1 MTNPTLPTTGSS
13 RSLGM
18 TIARNTAFVTFGGL
32 LLKVVS
38 FLFGVYVVRR
48 LGDDRFGQYSI
59 VLAFVGLFQ
68 IFAELG
74 VSQFVMREISRDRTK
89 ASSLFWN
96 LVAVRLI
103 LAAVGIIGIT
113 IGAAGIGYS
122 QALVLGVFLYTWT
135 FLLSAVEAPLETI
148 LTAHER
154 FDIVTILTL
163 LGQVGFVLLGV
174 LVLYSGWGFL
184 ALVASGLVA
193 MLPQVGLAVYIVRK
207 NRYLDRSPQIS
218 PRTWPRLV
226 RSGLPFMFIS
236 LSLTIS
242 FRFDTVILSKLQPE
256 HVVGWYNVAYG
267 LAKSLTFTLAGF
279 SVAMVPSLSRTYVRD
294 AAQVEIW
301 YSRSVKFIA
310 LLALPVA
317 VGGMLVAEP
326 LIRALYT
333 AEFLPAAASLRIII
347 WDVPL
352 LLFAS
357 FCGNMT
363 TIVGEERSAARI
375 YAASAVANIL
385 LNLIFIPVFGYLGA
399 SAVTVVTDLVAG
411 VPFYIL
417 LSRKLS
423 LPKMSGTFAR
433 ILLACLMMGLLVHAL
448 VKIDLVLAIL
458 GGMTA
463 YAVLVFLLRIIDR
476 AEISTIRRVLAVR
489 KGAQAEGQ
497 AVAGGV
503 TR

>member
-1 MTNPTLPTTGSS
+1 MTDLTPKSAPAGM
-13 RSLGM
+13 SLGM
-18 TIARNTAFVTFGGL
+18 TIARNAAFITFGGI

-74 VSQFVMREISRDRTK
+74 VSQFVMREIARDRTK
-89 ASSLFWN
+89 AASLFWN
-96 LVAVRLI
+96 LVAVRLL

-135 FLLSAVEAPLETI
+135 FVLSAIEAPLETL

-154 FDIVTILTL
+154 FDIVIILTL
-163 LGQVGFVLLGV
+163 MGQVGFVLLGV
-174 LVLYSGWGFL
+174 LVLLQGWGFL
-184 ALVASGLVA
+184 ALVGSGLIA
-193 MLPQVGLAVYIVRK
+193 MLPQVGLALWVVRRNHYI
-207 NRYLDRSPQIS
+207 DFSPQIA
-218 PRTWPRLV
+218 PRTWPGLV

-267 LAKSLTFTLAGF
+267 LARSLTFALAGF
-279 SVAMVPSLSRTYVRD
+279 SVAMVPSLSRTFVRD

-317 VGGMLVAEP
+317 VGGMLVADP
-326 LIRALYT
+326 LVRVLYT
-333 AEFLPAAASLRIII
+333 EEFLPAARALRIII

-375 YAASAVANIL
+375 YGASAVANIL
-385 LNLIFIPVFGYLGA
+385 LNLLFIPRYGYLGA
-399 SAVTVVTDLVAG
+399 SAVTVATDLVAV
-411 VPFYIL
+411 VPFYVL

-423 LPKMSGTFAR
+423 LPKMYGAFAR
-433 ILLACLMMGLLVHAL
+433 ILLACLLMGLVVNTLVPL
-448 VKIDLVLAIL
+448 NLWLAIF
-458 GGMTA
+458 GGMGI
-463 YAVLVFLLRIIDR
+463 YAVLVFLLRILHR
-476 AEISTIRRVLAVR
+476 TEISAIQRVLAMR
-489 KGAQAEGQ
+489 KGSRVETQ
-497 AVAGGV
+497 GV
-503 TR
+503 GPGSAL